1 MEQSTLNWAFGIIN
15 ILLGIGLKA
24 LYDSLRDLKKADKE
38 LVDKVGKI
46 EVLVAGEYVKRDDF
60 DKVANVI
67 FNKLD
72 DIRDKLN
79 QKADK

>member
-1 MEQSTLNWAFGIIN
+1 MDQSALNWAFGIIN

-60 DKVANVI
+60 DKVANLI

>member
-1 MEQSTLNWAFGIIN
+1 MEQTTLNWAFGIIN
-15 ILLGIGLKA
+15 ILLGIGIKA
-24 LYDSLRDLKKADKE
+24 MYDSLRDLKKADKE
-38 LVDKVGKI
+38 LADKVGKI

-67 FNKLD
+67 FTKLD

>member
-60 DKVANVI
+60 DKVANLI

>member
-38 LVDKVGKI
+38 LVEKVGKI

-60 DKVANVI
+60 DKVANLI

-72 DIRDKLN
+72 DIRDRLN